1 MRKAQGFGAPQTLQE
16 ENATNVNPE
25 PTNDPPITALFLDV
39 GGVLRTNG
47 WDQGTRKLPAGT
59 FRLDFAE
66 LDHRH
71 HLTYDTYEEG
81 KLDLD
86 EYLKRVVFHVPRS
99 FSVEEFKSFM
109 FAQSRPCPE
118 MIALVRGLRL
128 RYRLKIAVVSNEG
141 RELTVYRIQA
151 FKLVEFVD
159 FFISSCF
166 VHLRKP
172 DEDIYRLALDVAQVS
187 PAQIVYIDDR
197 AMFVE
202 VARGLGLRGIVHTD
216 HKSTEMILKE
226 LGLSLE

>member
-1 MRKAQGFGAPQTLQE
+1 
-16 ENATNVNPE
+16 
-25 PTNDPPITALFLDV
+25 
-39 GGVLRTNG
+39 
-47 WDQGTRKLPAGT
+47 
-59 FRLDFAE
+59 
-66 LDHRH
+66 
-71 HLTYDTYEEG
+71 
-81 KLDLD
+81 
-86 EYLKRVVFHVPRS
+86 
-99 FSVEEFKSFM
+99 
-109 FAQSRPCPE
+109 
-118 MIALVRGLRL
+118 
-128 RYRLKIAVVSNEG
+128 
-141 RELTVYRIQA
+141 VYRIQA

-187 PAQIVYIDDR
+187 PAQMVYIDDR